1 VGEKRTDRKA
11 AMEALLDEIST
22 IFEATPLRRLLL
34 RIVGLKE
41 KLRTDEV
48 RLAVL
53 GQMKRGKSSLLNSLL
68 GESILPT
75 GVLPLTSV
83 VTEIRYGSTPKA
95 SVRYQS
101 GNLEEIALFDIP
113 EYVTESRNPG
123 NRKRVLALHLLY
135 PNELLRNGLVLVDT
149 PGFGSTYSHNTAA
162 TLGYLEKVDAAVV
175 VFSVDP
181 PITEV
186 EANFIRELRKDIPK
200 LFFVLNKVDL
210 VSKTDVEDACT
221 FLRNELGNRLG
232 LSHFDVFPLTTRVR
246 GPSEAPSSGLASFID
261 HLREF
266 ATYSHDQTLISSVLR
281 GAGQVLDLASFALS
295 LRRSFGALSA
305 SQIHEK
311 RMAMQLLLEE
321 TTRGRAAI
329 QALLREEQ
337 QGLMQKIGTDLETH
351 VRMSTPYLEE
361 RLSSLQRANPSSSGR
376 SLGLLLEEFFNKEI
390 TTIFRD
396 WRMRE
401 DAQMSAMLDEIF
413 SRYTARANQILSTL
427 TEGIGMLTELPVTK
441 LKVNCGLAMDSRV
454 SYSIERIFYSLDSF
468 LLAVPPFL
476 QRPLVF
482 RRARASIPDRLDRN
496 SGRIR
501 FDYLERMERS
511 FLQLERSLTSQIEDA
526 RQMLVESLEAPCSDV
541 AMWNKLQAA
550 RSCVYLLNQ

>member
-1 VGEKRTDRKA
+1 
-11 AMEALLDEIST
+11 
-22 IFEATPLRRLLL
+22 
-34 RIVGLKE
+34 
-41 KLRTDEV
+41 
-48 RLAVL
+48 
-53 GQMKRGKSSLLNSLL
+53 
-68 GESILPT
+68 
-75 GVLPLTSV
+75 
-83 VTEIRYGSTPKA
+83 
-95 SVRYQS
+95 
-101 GNLEEIALFDIP
+101 
-113 EYVTESRNPG
+113 
-123 NRKRVLALHLLY
+123 
-135 PNELLRNGLVLVDT
+135 
-149 PGFGSTYSHNTAA
+149 
-162 TLGYLEKVDAAVV
+162 
-175 VFSVDP
+175 
-181 PITEV
+181 
-186 EANFIRELRKDIPK
+186 
-200 LFFVLNKVDL
+200 
-210 VSKTDVEDACT
+210 
-221 FLRNELGNRLG
+221 
-232 LSHFDVFPLTTRVR
+232 
-246 GPSEAPSSGLASFID
+246 
-261 HLREF
+261 
-266 ATYSHDQTLISSVLR
+266 
-281 GAGQVLDLASFALS
+281 
-295 LRRSFGALSA
+295 
-305 SQIHEK
+305 
-311 RMAMQLLLEE
+311 MAMQLLLEE